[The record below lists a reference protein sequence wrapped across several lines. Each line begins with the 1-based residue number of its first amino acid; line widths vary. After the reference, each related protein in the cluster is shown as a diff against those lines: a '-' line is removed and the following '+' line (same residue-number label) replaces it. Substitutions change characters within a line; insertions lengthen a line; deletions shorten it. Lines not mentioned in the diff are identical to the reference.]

1 MTPVRV
7 VIADD
12 HPMFRFGLRE
22 ALACSGEVDIVGEAA
37 DGLELAELVAEVK
50 PRVAPTDLA
59 MPGVDG
65 LSAIETIRQQFPQV
79 AVLVLTMNADEDAV
93 IKALR
98 AGARGYLLK
107 GADRNEIVQAVL
119 TVSFGGHVY
128 SGTIGEQLTQ
138 RISRAADLNQG
149 KIFPELTNREH
160 EVLAHVASGQ
170 GNHEIGRQ
178 LHLSEKT
185 IRIHMANILMKLGL
199 RDRSAAVAPAR
210 PRSRWGAMN
219 LDRRDGVDLTRVNSA
234 LDLKPGDSLGPA
246 GRPVN
251 SAATTRSIH
260 CVEIGRR
267 ERIDRPVARW
277 TGPEP

>member
-22 ALACSGEVDIVGEAA
+22 ALASSGEVDIVGEAA
-37 DGLELAELVAEVK
+37 DGLELAELVAEVR
-50 PRVAPTDLA
+50 PDVALTDLA
-59 MPGVDG
+59 MPGVGG
-65 LSAIETIRQQFPQV
+65 LTAIETIREQFPQV
-79 AVLVLTMNADEDAV
+79 AVLVLTMNADEEVV
-93 IKALR
+93 IEALR

-128 SGTIGEQLTQ
+128 SGKIGEQLTQ

-170 GNHEIGRQ
+170 SNHEIGRQ

-185 IRIHMANILMKLGL
+185 IRNHMANILMKLGL
-199 RDRSAAVAPAR
+199 RDRSAAVALAR
-210 PRSRWGAMN
+210 DRGLDGA
-219 LDRRDGVDLTRVNSA
+219 R
-234 LDLKPGDSLGPA
+234 
-246 GRPVN
+246 
-251 SAATTRSIH
+251 
-260 CVEIGRR
+260 
-267 ERIDRPVARW
+267 
-277 TGPEP
+277 